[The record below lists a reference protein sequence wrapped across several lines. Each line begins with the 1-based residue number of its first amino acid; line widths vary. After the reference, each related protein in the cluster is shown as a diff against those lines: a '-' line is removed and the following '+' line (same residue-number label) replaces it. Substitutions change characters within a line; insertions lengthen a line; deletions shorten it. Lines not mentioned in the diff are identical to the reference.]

1 MTDNPTNKHV
11 LATAHI
17 ISDLFSPLLAPTY
30 ATAIALWFTM
40 LRYLPLNVKLWALGG
55 ILFITAITPALVIFI
70 LIRMGKVSNASIS
83 DKSQRTIPY
92 CAAIVCYLGAGYF
105 MHSMQAPG
113 WLTAFFYGAA
123 ATSTLSLIITK
134 WWKISAHTAGIA
146 GVAAACYWLAF
157 HNLIAAPML
166 WLTVTIALTGAMAWS
181 RLYLRHHTPAQVM
194 AGALLSFIIEFLAL
208 TFL

>member
-1 MTDNPTNKHV
+1 MTENTSTKRV
-11 LATAHI
+11 LGVAHI

-55 ILFITAITPALVIFI
+55 IFFITTVAPALVIFT

-92 CAAIVCYLGAGYF
+92 CAAILCYIGAGYF
-105 MHSMQAPG
+105 MFSMQAPS

-123 ATSTLSLIITK
+123 ITSTLSLIITK

-166 WLTVTIALTGAMAWS
+166 WLTVTFALTGAMAWS
-181 RLYLRHHTPAQVM
+181 RLYLRHHTAAQVL
-194 AGALLSFIIEFLAL
+194 AGATLSFIIEFLAL
-208 TFL
+208 SFL